1 MTAPWFKF
9 YPTDWRGDVKL
20 RTCSLP
26 ARALW
31 MEMLCVMHEA
41 VPRGSFLVNGTPV
54 KDRQLAG
61 LAGCSLEEAVS
72 LMAELESAGV
82 FSRDSDGVAYS
93 RRMRRDEVKAATDR
107 ENGSTGGNPRL
118 NPRDNP
124 PDKPRDKAQI
134 PEARIQKINSSN
146 GSNPAREH
154 RGFPNDG
161 SIQFSEPFAGI
172 ARRKK
177 PGVDVDLLAAAFRS
191 FCRGADIDLGD
202 PLIARKFE
210 TFCVKHKFSGL
221 AA

>member
-20 RTCSLP
+20 RMCSVA
-26 ARALW
+26 ARGMW
-31 MEMLCVMHEA
+31 MEVLCLAHEA
-41 VPRGSFLVNGTPV
+41 TPRGSLLVNGAPLNE
-54 KDRQLAG
+54 RQLASV
-61 LAGCSLEEAVS
+61 AGCSMEEAAA

-82 FSRDSDGVAYS
+82 FSRDADGTIYS
-93 RRMRRDEVKAATDR
+93 RRMRRDEAKAERDR
-107 ENGSTGGNPRL
+107 DNGLGGGNPRL

-124 PDKPRDKAQI
+124 PDKPRDKAHI
-134 PEARIQKINSSN
+134 PEARIQTINSFN

-154 RGFPNDG
+154 RGFPSDG
-161 SIQFSEPFAGI
+161 SIQFSEPFASI

-177 PGVDVDLLAAAFRS
+177 PGVDVDMLAAAFRS

-210 TFCVKHKFSGL
+210 TFCAKHKFSGL